1 MAAWIREGERPMK
14 KRLYA
19 LLAVLLAALFSLPA
33 QAGGYKELR
42 EFITRETGVSPQEMD
57 SGALTRCFGPSV
69 PGRTA
74 LAFDLENSR
83 ALLGERAG
91 ATAFSAVCW
100 QLPSREAAESL
111 ARAFLPR
118 YASFSGEGT
127 LAVSFTDEGGRL
139 VIRSLEEAGLLALLR
154 EPPLSR
160 STEGADASPWTEY
173 RLYVGNRNT
182 KVFHYPFCPSVGDM
196 KEKNKTPFASREDA
210 LNAGFRPCQRC
221 HP

>member
-1 MAAWIREGERPMK
+1 MAAWIREGGSPMK

-33 QAGGYKELR
+33 QAGGYMELR
-42 EFITRETGVSPQEMD
+42 EFITRETGVSPQETD
-57 SGALTRCFGPSV
+57 SEALTRCFGPSV

-74 LAFDLENSR
+74 LAFDL
-83 ALLGERAG
+83 
-91 ATAFSAVCW
+91 TAFSAVCW
-100 QLPSREAAESL
+100 QLPSREAVEAL

-127 LAVSFTDEGGRL
+127 LAVSFTDGGGRL

-154 EPPLSR
+154 EPPLTR
-160 STEGADASPWTEY
+160 STEDADASPWTEY

-196 KEKNKTPFASREDA
+196 KEKNKTPFASREEA
-210 LNAGFRPCQRC
+210 VSAGFRPCQRC